1 MAATIE
7 GGTTTD
13 VGSGAVTVASLA
25 KGWAMQA
32 PGQIAM
38 REKDFGIWKEYN
50 WAQTW
55 DLVETAA
62 HALLATGVDVGDRVA
77 IHSEDRPEWVIL
89 DLAAVAVRG
98 VCVGL
103 YPTNPTA
110 EVDYLVGDCTPK
122 VFFAEDQEQADKVL
136 GVDAATASCIE
147 KIIYVEPRGFGDYT
161 DERLV
166 FWDDFLEI
174 GRRHRDANPGAVEA
188 LMAAAEPEDVMTLV
202 YTSGTT
208 LSLIHI

>member
-1 MAATIE
+1 M
-7 GGTTTD
+7 
-13 VGSGAVTVASLA
+13 
-25 KGWAMQA
+25 
-32 PGQIAM
+32 
-38 REKDFGIWKEYN
+38 
-50 WAQTW
+50 
-55 DLVETAA
+55 
-62 HALLATGVDVGDRVA
+62 
-77 IHSEDRPEWVIL
+77 
-89 DLAAVAVRG
+89 
-98 VCVGL
+98 
-103 YPTNPTA
+103 
-110 EVDYLVGDCTPK
+110 
-122 VFFAEDQEQADKVL
+122 L

-208 LSLIHI
+208 GPPKGAMLTNANAEYAMTKIILESSRQAYHLVPMAISLGFGIIFATSIMLPWRKCLSVPS